1 MNVSTT
7 GRKLAATDGVE
18 LAYWVSSPPAAST
31 AGRAMVLL
39 HGVASNHT
47 RWSEFVERTTLTRSW
62 NLIWP
67 DLRGNGESMTRS
79 GQEIAVWCSDLLE
92 ILEAE
97 GVQKAVFVGHS
108 LGAQVALNL
117 AHRSP
122 DAVGGLILIDP
133 VFGHSLTGRP
143 GWWYRNRWLLRL
155 AALKIRLFNALG
167 FRRGRIANRDI
178 RALDEETREALRG
191 EGSFE
196 EIARRY
202 KKLGPIL
209 AHMPSANYLHQILA
223 TVAPLPPLE
232 GIEVP
237 VLAIQ
242 STGVTF
248 ADGEVNRAEIDR
260 FPSVDVVT
268 VSANHWPLTE
278 APDETRLAIEAWV
291 EGTFP
296 DAATRSA

>member
-1 MNVSTT
+1 MSVRTSARRLT
-7 GRKLAATDGVE
+7 AADGVE
-18 LAYWVSSPPAAST
+18 LAYWISIPSAET
-31 AGRAMVLL
+31 DRALVLL

-47 RWSEFVERTTLTRSW
+47 RWSEFVERTTLTGSW
-62 NLIWP
+62 AVVWP

-79 GQEIAVWCSDLLE
+79 GQTIDAWCSDLLE

-97 GVQKAVFVGHS
+97 RLPGAIFVGHS
-108 LGAQVALNL
+108 LGAQVAVHL

-122 DAVGGLILIDP
+122 DRVNGLVLIDP
-133 VFGHSLTGRP
+133 VVGHSLTGRP
-143 GWWYRNRWLLRL
+143 GWWYRNRWILRL
-155 AALKIRLFNALG
+155 AALKIRVLNALG
-167 FRRGRIANRDI
+167 LRRRRIANRDI

-209 AHMPSANYLHQILA
+209 AHMPSANYLSQVLA
-223 TVAPLPPLE
+223 TIAPLPPLE

-237 VLAIQ
+237 VLAVQ

-248 ADGEVNRAEIDR
+248 ADAEVNRAEIR
-260 FPSVDVVT
+260 RLPHVEVTT

-278 APDETRLAIEAWV
+278 APEETRRVIESWV
-291 EGTFP
+291 GRSFP
-296 DAATRSA
+296 L